1 MKIASSLQCGRCI
14 PTPPPPIFH
23 ALVSST
29 YKPIELDNLDPHTTG
44 TSIYHIDNSN
54 NNSNNNNNY
63 NNQVDCPVFISDD
76 DYYEFCHTMNTLIQQ
91 YDTII
96 HQRQRIQF
104 YFNTCAMVSSGIMME
119 IFLMKYYQWVNDN
132 EMTIIHFISVLFRG
146 FGYYILVIIIGS
158 IITAAL
164 TSSPMKRIKNHQYQL
179 LCKVHQLC
187 HNISFHRLVLVP
199 NPLSVSS
206 SSSSVSTLAPVKVTF
221 QMEWKLDQDFRGR
234 YSIMDAVKITVVKTI
249 STTTNTDITDE
260 NDDDDDQGVISSNT
274 ATTSTVGAA
283 ATTARNRQTTTTLVE
298 GMTITTTVV
307 TTNIVTTNDECYDE
321 DTVFDSDRCITV
333 IDIPN
338 SNDDEDGNDNNN
350 SSSEQQHAPLPK
362 KRMLHS
368 LDATKIDYEFS
379 NYVIL

>member
-1 MKIASSLQCGRCI
+1 M
-14 PTPPPPIFH
+14 
-23 ALVSST
+23 
-29 YKPIELDNLDPHTTG
+29 
-44 TSIYHIDNSN
+44 
-54 NNSNNNNNY
+54 
-63 NNQVDCPVFISDD
+63 DCPVFISDD
-76 DYYEFCHTMNTLIQQ
+76 DYYEFCHAMNTLIQQ

-146 FGYYILVIIIGS
+146 FGYYVLVIIIGS

-234 YSIMDAVKITVVKTI
+234 YSIMEAVKITVVKTI

-283 ATTARNRQTTTTLVE
+283 TTTARNRQTTTTLVE

-307 TTNIVTTNDECYDE
+307 TTNDVTTNDECFDE

>member
-1 MKIASSLQCGRCI
+1 
-14 PTPPPPIFH
+14 
-23 ALVSST
+23 
-29 YKPIELDNLDPHTTG
+29 
-44 TSIYHIDNSN
+44 
-54 NNSNNNNNY
+54 
-63 NNQVDCPVFISDD
+63 
-76 DYYEFCHTMNTLIQQ
+76 MNTLIQQ
-91 YDTII
+91 HDTTI

-104 YFNTCAMVSSGIMME
+104 CLNTCAMVSSGIMME

-146 FGYYILVIIIGS
+146 FGYYVLVIIIGS

-206 SSSSVSTLAPVKVTF
+206 SSSSESTLAPVKVMF

-234 YSIMDAVKITVVKTI
+234 YSIMEAVKITVVKTI

-260 NDDDDDQGVISSNT
+260 NDNDDQGVISSNT

-283 ATTARNRQTTTTLVE
+283 TTTARNRPTTTTLVE

-307 TTNIVTTNDECYDE
+307 TTNIVTTNDECFDE

-338 SNDDEDGNDNNN
+338 SNDDEDDNNN